1 MAHNLSLWLLIIS
14 TVLWIWVVIRIVKI
28 SKGRLEETKLL
39 NDLLTDIKSVK
50 KAIQKLKNK

>member
-39 NDLLTDIKSVK
+39 ERSAN
-50 KAIQKLKNK
+50 